1 MHTVRCSCLLSL
13 VRYFVQSVLKTI
25 PSRIELFFFYMRFS
39 SGPLHI
45 VTLFGFNVSFSLLQS
60 DSVDDPYE
68 RFLAGQ
74 RKREIDWKAARKS
87 KKVKVAAPIPA
98 PMIIET
104 GSESPLRDD
113 RVATLEGLLAA
124 KTEECLLLMNWLD
137 AVEEFSRKIIA
148 NQRKMQESFDKVKLI
163 GS

>member
-1 MHTVRCSCLLSL
+1 
-13 VRYFVQSVLKTI
+13 
-25 PSRIELFFFYMRFS
+25 MRFS

-45 VTLFGFNVSFSLLQS
+45 VTLFGYNVSFSLLQS

-68 RFLAGQ
+68 QFLAGQ
-74 RKREIDWKAARKS
+74 RKREIEWKAARKS

-98 PMIIET
+98 PMITET
-104 GSESPLRDD
+104 GSESPFRDD
-113 RVATLEGLLAA
+113 QVATLESLLAA
-124 KTEECLLLMNWLD
+124 KIAECLLLMNWLD
-137 AVEEFSRKIIA
+137 AVEEFSPKIIA

>member
-1 MHTVRCSCLLSL
+1 MRCSCLLSSA
-13 VRYFVQSVLKTI
+13 RYCVQSVLKTM
-25 PSRIELFFFYMRFS
+25 PSRIELFLFYMRFS
-39 SGPLHI
+39 SGPLHN
-45 VTLFGFNVSFSLLQS
+45 VTLFAFNVSFSLLQS

-74 RKREIDWKAARKS
+74 RKREIEWKAARKS

-113 RVATLEGLLAA
+113 PDTTLEGLLAA
-124 KTEECLLLMNWLD
+124 KTEECLLLMNRLD
-137 AVEEFSRKIIA
+137 AAQEFS
-148 NQRKMQESFDKVKLI
+148 
-163 GS
+163 